1 MRLPNQEKKM
11 MQILSYIGV
20 GLATGVL
27 SGLLGVGGGVILV
40 PALVFIFS
48 LTMKN
53 AIGTSLAIIIPTA
66 IVGTFLHYREGNVNF
81 LLAIYIA
88 IAAIIGSRV
97 GVYLNDVLPNIILR
111 RMFGALLLLIGIKM
125 IIGK

>member
-1 MRLPNQEKKM
+1 M

-40 PALVFIFS
+40 PALVFVFS

-66 IVGTFLHYREGNVNF
+66 IVGTYFHYREGNVKF
-81 LLAIYIA
+81 LLVIYIA

-97 GVYLNDVLPNIILR
+97 GVYLNNVLPNIILR

>member
-1 MRLPNQEKKM
+1 M
-11 MQILSYIGV
+11 MQILSYVGV

-53 AIGTSLAIIIPTA
+53 AIGTSLAIIVPIA
-66 IVGTFLHYREGNVNF
+66 IVGTYLHYREGNVNF
-81 LLAIYIA
+81 WLAIYIA

-97 GVYLNDVLPNIILR
+97 GVYLNGVLPNIILR
-111 RMFGALLLLIGIKM
+111 RMFGVLLLLIGIKM

>member
-1 MRLPNQEKKM
+1 M

-66 IVGTFLHYREGNVNF
+66 IVGTYFHYREGNVNF
-81 LLAIYIA
+81 SLVIYIA
-88 IAAIIGSRV
+88 IAAIIGSRI